1 MAALTAGS
9 YLLLTK
15 SDPQVLMLTALVL
28 FELAEKE
35 TDLLNFILESRSSA
49 HLQSDGQH
57 PLFKTALMF
66 DVMWQLPKGELFSTF
81 LISADCC
88 FLFCVGWHSQSS
100 YTCKEEESKICSLL
114 TRLILSEFRRRASVF
129 SCICWMPVYKKN
141 ICGRLKKNCCLI
153 DVWSWGV
160 NWIHE
165 LDRDVYLL
173 MITHQ
178 IRKRQHTDR

>member
-1 MAALTAGS
+1 
-9 YLLLTK
+9 
-15 SDPQVLMLTALVL
+15 
-28 FELAEKE
+28 
-35 TDLLNFILESRSSA
+35 
-49 HLQSDGQH
+49 
-57 PLFKTALMF
+57 MF

-81 LISADCC
+81 LILADCC
-88 FLFCVGWHSQSS
+88 FLFCVSCHSQNSC
-100 YTCKEEESKICSLL
+100 TKEEESKICSLL
-114 TRLILSEFRRRASVF
+114 TRLILSEFCRRASVV

-160 NWIHE
+160 KWIHE

-178 IRKRQHTDR
+178 IRKRQHTDVRREYFGPTCHLGSTLQKPQQLKARNSWLKW